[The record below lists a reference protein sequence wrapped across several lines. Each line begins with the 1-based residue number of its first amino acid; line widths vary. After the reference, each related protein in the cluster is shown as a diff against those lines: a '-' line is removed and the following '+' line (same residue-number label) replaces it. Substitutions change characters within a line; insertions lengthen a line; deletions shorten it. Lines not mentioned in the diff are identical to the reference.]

1 MSNTPLISV
10 IIPVYNVE
18 NYVAKCLDSILAQN
32 YANLEVLCVNDGS
45 TDNSGKIL
53 DEYALK
59 DDRIRVFHKENGG
72 VSSARNLALDN
83 VTGDYIGF
91 VDSDDY
97 IAPDMY
103 SKLLSVIENN
113 GADIAECSIAY
124 VTEDGDFKNGVARS
138 YTLENQR
145 DIIKA
150 FFLKDIGVVIWDK
163 LFKADVIN
171 THRFDENYKI
181 GEDSL
186 FLYNCLKDAGK
197 IVAIDTVGYYYL
209 QRGSSVMHNILDEK
223 RLKFFEI
230 VDSWLEEN
238 KNDKDLYRAVAK
250 RDCVL
255 SVMVLDAAISKDD
268 EKYVKNARARILM
281 HKRII
286 FTSGYFSLKFK
297 VGTLLLW
304 LCPKVYYRVKK

>member
-10 IIPVYNVE
+10 IVPVYNVE
-18 NYVAKCLDSILAQN
+18 KYISKCLDSILAQN
-32 YANLEVLCVNDGS
+32 HSNLEVLCVNDGS

-83 VTGDYIGF
+83 ATGEYIGF

-97 IAPDMY
+97 IAMNMY
-103 SKLLSVIENN
+103 SELLSAIENN

-124 VTEDGDFKNGVARS
+124 VDENGDAKNGAPRS
-138 YTLENQR
+138 YILSDKK
-145 DIIKA
+145 DILKA

-163 LFKADVIN
+163 LFKSDAIKN
-171 THRFDENYKI
+171 QRFDVNYKI

-186 FLYNCLKDAGK
+186 FLYNCLKNVK
-197 IVAIDTVGYYYL
+197 RIVGINTVGYYYL
-209 QRGSSVMHNILDEK
+209 QRGRSVMHNILDEK

-238 KNDKDLYRAVAK
+238 KNDKDLYRAAAK

-268 EKYVKNARARILM
+268 EKYVKNARERILK
-281 HKRII
+281 HKWII
-286 FTSGYFSLKFK
+286 FTSGHFSFKFK
-297 VGTLLLW
+297 IGALLLW
-304 LCPKVYYRVKK
+304 LCPKLYYKMKK